1 MIDIKASLHFFK
13 SLRSQRFHRWPASL
27 FVPLKTIK
35 NLNFTLRNKRKA
47 GVRISPPFSLS
58 ITFRITYKK
67 KRKMASKNRNKVTTL
82 QQLQQRSEEL
92 KDAGYI
98 AVRPDAFTPLK
109 NGGGKVFS
117 WNDYV
122 HSMLLTTAGMSASGG
137 DASGSAARQ
146 QVSTI
151 FASSGGENLGKP
163 KGVGTEGLGF
173 MEWGIANRLPNLI
186 WMLSRM
192 SPFTAAGVDY
202 IKKILVGRGPA
213 PKYHYT
219 QYVGGNITE
228 KYIPYESAGVLLRG
242 QIADLKAKEE
252 AAAEAKRQNEQQS
265 QNGQSQQEES
275 PFSAVQLQVLSSDEE
290 DSEEMKSLKEALHK
304 WEETQAQLRDFIE
317 NNDLMQTFL
326 DLAGDMAL
334 MSQCFVELQLNQRSL
349 DENGKAVPTAQWTP
363 KVIGLKHRSIF
374 TTRLER
380 MDENYR
386 INYAYV
392 SNQWLDPTQYV
403 GVQKE
408 EDRKIAAIPY
418 LPTTSAVKDLQR
430 KIREAR
436 QKNVSRKK
444 RPTRFIMSPRDF
456 GGPYYADAL
465 WHSIFA
471 GSIFEYAFT
480 IVDDRLTRKRNSN
493 IIGRVIYIHQDYIS
507 RLYQQQGEKKKKT
520 QGEIQNEIFTSINTW
535 LSNPDNAGQALIS
548 SAFTGSDGKEHKAW
562 EIVEIETKANDQA
575 NADKTELQEI
585 SSIIFFAMGLDA
597 KLIGNTPGD
606 TASSGGTDLRERFL
620 VKQIQFAPLQQ
631 LMIRPLEVL
640 SRFNDWDEHLV
651 WWIDREVLTTLDNS
665 KTGVAKQ
672 EAS

>member
-1 MIDIKASLHFFK
+1 
-13 SLRSQRFHRWPASL
+13 
-27 FVPLKTIK
+27 
-35 NLNFTLRNKRKA
+35 
-47 GVRISPPFSLS
+47 
-58 ITFRITYKK
+58 
-67 KRKMASKNRNKVTTL
+67 MASKNKNRVTNL

-92 KDAGYI
+92 KGAGYV
-98 AVRPDAFTPLK
+98 AVRPDAFVSPK
-109 NGGGKVFS
+109 NGGNKVFS

-122 HSMLLTTAGMSASGG
+122 HGMLLTTAGMSASGG
-137 DASGSAARQ
+137 DAGSSEARQ

-151 FASSGGENLGKP
+151 FASSGGENMGKP
-163 KGVGTEGLGF
+163 KGIGTDDLGF
-173 MEWGIANRLPNLI
+173 MDWGMANRLPNLI

-213 PKYHYT
+213 AKYHYT

-242 QIADLKAKEE
+242 QIADLKAKE
-252 AAAEAKRQNEQQS
+252 AEAKKAEQEEQQGNQQSEPPFPAIPS
-265 QNGQSQQEES
+265 QVSTQKEE
-275 PFSAVQLQVLSSDEE
+275 ET
-290 DSEEMKSLKEALHK
+290 EEMKSLKEALAK
-304 WEETQAQLRDFIE
+304 WEETNSQLRDFIE

-326 DLAGDMAL
+326 DMAGDMAL

-349 DENGKAVPTAQWTP
+349 DENGNAVPTAQWTP
-363 KVIGLKHRSIF
+363 KVVGIKHRSIF

-418 LPTTSAVKDLQR
+418 LPATSAVKDLQR

-436 QKNVSRKK
+436 QQRVSRKK

-493 IIGRVIYIHQDYIS
+493 IIGRVIYIHQDYIA
-507 RLYQQQGEKKKKT
+507 RLYQQQGEQKKKT
-520 QGEIQNEIFTSINTW
+520 HGEIQNEIFTAINTW

-640 SRFNDWDEHLV
+640 TRFNDWDEHLV
-651 WWIDREVLTTLDNS
+651 WQIDREVLTTLDNS

-672 EAS
+672 ESA

>member
-1 MIDIKASLHFFK
+1 
-13 SLRSQRFHRWPASL
+13 
-27 FVPLKTIK
+27 
-35 NLNFTLRNKRKA
+35 
-47 GVRISPPFSLS
+47 
-58 ITFRITYKK
+58 
-67 KRKMASKNRNKVTTL
+67 MASKNKNRVTNL
-82 QQLQQRSEEL
+82 QQLQNRSEEL
-92 KDAGYI
+92 KDAGYV

-173 MEWGIANRLPNLI
+173 MEWGMANRLPNLI

-213 PKYHYT
+213 AKYHYT

-252 AAAEAKRQNEQQS
+252 E
-265 QNGQSQQEES
+265 
-275 PFSAVQLQVLSSDEE
+275 
-290 DSEEMKSLKEALHK
+290 SEEMKSLKEALRK
-304 WEETQAQLRDFIE
+304 WEETNAQLRDFIE

-386 INYAYV
+386 INYVYV

-430 KIREAR
+430 NIREAR
-436 QKNVSRKK
+436 QKQVSRKK

-493 IIGRVIYIHQDYIS
+493 IIGRVIYIHQDYINK
-507 RLYQQQGEKKKKT
+507 LYQQQGEQKKKT
-520 QGEIQNEIFTSINTW
+520 IGEIQNEIFTSINTW
-535 LSNPDNAGQALIS
+535 LANPDNAGQALIS

-651 WWIDREVLTTLDNS
+651 WQIDREVLTTLDNS

-672 EAS
+672 EIS

>member
-1 MIDIKASLHFFK
+1 
-13 SLRSQRFHRWPASL
+13 
-27 FVPLKTIK
+27 
-35 NLNFTLRNKRKA
+35 
-47 GVRISPPFSLS
+47 
-58 ITFRITYKK
+58 
-67 KRKMASKNRNKVTTL
+67 MASKNRNKVTNL

-92 KDAGYI
+92 KDAGYV

-151 FASSGGENLGKP
+151 FASSGGENMGKP
-163 KGVGTEGLGF
+163 KDVGTEGLGF
-173 MEWGIANRLPNLI
+173 MEWGMANRLPNLI

-242 QIADLKAKEE
+242 QIADLKAK
-252 AAAEAKRQNEQQS
+252 
-265 QNGQSQQEES
+265 
-275 PFSAVQLQVLSSDEE
+275 DEE
-290 DSEEMKSLKEALHK
+290 DSEEMKSLKEALRK
-304 WEETQAQLRDFIE
+304 WEETNAQLRDFLE

-436 QKNVSRKK
+436 QKQVSRKK

-507 RLYQQQGEKKKKT
+507 KLYQQQGEQKKKT
-520 QGEIQNEIFTSINTW
+520 IGEIQNEIFTSINTW

-651 WWIDREVLTTLDNS
+651 WQIDREVLTTLDNS

-672 EAS
+672 GQE

>member
-1 MIDIKASLHFFK
+1 
-13 SLRSQRFHRWPASL
+13 
-27 FVPLKTIK
+27 
-35 NLNFTLRNKRKA
+35 
-47 GVRISPPFSLS
+47 
-58 ITFRITYKK
+58 
-67 KRKMASKNRNKVTTL
+67 MASKNKNRVTNL
-82 QQLQQRSEEL
+82 QQLQNRSEEL
-92 KDAGYI
+92 KDAGYV
-98 AVRPDAFTPLK
+98 AVRPDAFTSPK
-109 NGGGKVFS
+109 NGGNKVFS

-173 MEWGIANRLPNLI
+173 MEWGMANRLPNLI

-192 SPFTAAGVDY
+192 LPFTAAGVDY

-213 PKYHYT
+213 AKYHYT
-219 QYVGGNITE
+219 KYVGGNITE
-228 KYIPYESAGVLLRG
+228 KYISYESAGVLLRG

-252 AAAEAKRQNEQQS
+252 AAAEAKRQNEQQN

-275 PFSAVQLQVLSSDEE
+275 PFSAVQSQVLSSDEE
-290 DSEEMKSLKEALHK
+290 DSEEMKSLKETLRK
-304 WEETQAQLRDFIE
+304 WEETNAQLRDFLK

-349 DENGKAVPTAQWTP
+349 DESGKAVPTAKWTP

-374 TTRLER
+374 ITRLER

-392 SNQWLDPTQYV
+392 NNQWLDPTQNV
-403 GVQKE
+403 VVQKE

-430 KIREAR
+430 NIREAR
-436 QKNVSRKK
+436 QKQVSRKK

-507 RLYQQQGEKKKKT
+507 KLYQQQGEQKKNT
-520 QGEIQNEIFTSINTW
+520 IGEIQDEIFTSINTW
-535 LSNPDNAGQALIS
+535 LANPDNAGQALIS
-548 SAFTGSDGKEHKAW
+548 SVFTGSDGKEHKAW

-651 WWIDREVLTTLDNS
+651 WQIDREVLTTLDNS

>member
-1 MIDIKASLHFFK
+1 
-13 SLRSQRFHRWPASL
+13 
-27 FVPLKTIK
+27 
-35 NLNFTLRNKRKA
+35 
-47 GVRISPPFSLS
+47 
-58 ITFRITYKK
+58 
-67 KRKMASKNRNKVTTL
+67 MASKNKNRVTNL

-92 KDAGYI
+92 KDAGYV

-173 MEWGIANRLPNLI
+173 MEWGMANRLPNLI
-186 WMLSRM
+186 WLLSRM

-213 PKYHYT
+213 AKYHYT

-252 AAAEAKRQNEQQS
+252 AAAEAKRQNEQQN
-265 QNGQSQQEES
+265 QNWQSQQEE
-275 PFSAVQLQVLSSDEE
+275 
-290 DSEEMKSLKEALHK
+290 
-304 WEETQAQLRDFIE
+304 TNAQLRDFLE

-535 LSNPDNAGQALIS
+535 LANPDNAGQALIS

-640 SRFNDWDEHLV
+640 SRFNDFDEHLV
-651 WWIDREVLTTLDNS
+651 WQIDREVLTTLDNS

-672 EAS
+672 ETS

>member
-1 MIDIKASLHFFK
+1 
-13 SLRSQRFHRWPASL
+13 
-27 FVPLKTIK
+27 
-35 NLNFTLRNKRKA
+35 
-47 GVRISPPFSLS
+47 
-58 ITFRITYKK
+58 
-67 KRKMASKNRNKVTTL
+67 
-82 QQLQQRSEEL
+82 
-92 KDAGYI
+92 
-98 AVRPDAFTPLK
+98 
-109 NGGGKVFS
+109 
-117 WNDYV
+117 
-122 HSMLLTTAGMSASGG
+122 
-137 DASGSAARQ
+137 
-146 QVSTI
+146 
-151 FASSGGENLGKP
+151 
-163 KGVGTEGLGF
+163 
-173 MEWGIANRLPNLI
+173 
-186 WMLSRM
+186 
-192 SPFTAAGVDY
+192 
-202 IKKILVGRGPA
+202 
-213 PKYHYT
+213 
-219 QYVGGNITE
+219 
-228 KYIPYESAGVLLRG
+228 
-242 QIADLKAKEE
+242 
-252 AAAEAKRQNEQQS
+252 
-265 QNGQSQQEES
+265 
-275 PFSAVQLQVLSSDEE
+275 
-290 DSEEMKSLKEALHK
+290 MKSLKEALRK
-304 WEETQAQLRDFIE
+304 WEETNAQLRDFIE

-430 KIREAR
+430 NIREAR
-436 QKNVSRKK
+436 QKQVSRKK

-562 EIVEIETKANDQA
+562 EIVEIENKANDQA

-651 WWIDREVLTTLDNS
+651 WQIDREVLTTLDNS